1 MDSRIVFTV
10 ERDRF
15 WRSITTYATQCA
27 GRIHGSP
34 PEIAIEVGHA
44 RLYISEVPIADEEV
58 PAAARALG
66 STMLTFVVDV
76 HNALEADAF
85 LAEALRD
92 VPGVID
98 DDDGNVVATDAF
110 IGAARGLPSQGASH
124 ER

>member
-1 MDSRIVFTV
+1 MVSRLVFTTKR
-10 ERDRF
+10 ERF
-15 WRSITTYATQCA
+15 WRSMIDHAQRA
-27 GRIHGSP
+27 GRVHGSP
-34 PEIAIEVGHA
+34 PDIAIVVGNA
-44 RLYISEVPIADEEV
+44 RLYISEASLPDEEI
-58 PAAARALG
+58 PDAARALG

-110 IGAARGLPSQGASH
+110 IGAARVRDG
-124 ER
+124 